1 MNSNQSFVLFEVA
14 GTTYGLPSDAIQRI
28 EMIERITPLPNAS
41 PVVDGMVFSRGK
53 VVPALNLRARFGFER
68 IPTNLKSRLIVV
80 HRAGRTVGLVVD
92 SAREFLPIPGDS
104 IRPPQDTISSTSG
117 RYLEG
122 IATLGDRIV
131 LILNVEEII
140 GTPDRDLVTS

>member
-1 MNSNQSFVLFEVA
+1 MKNNQTFVFFEVA
-14 GTTYGLPSDAIQRI
+14 GTTYALPSEAIQQV
-28 EMIERITPLPNAS
+28 EMIDRITPLPNAS

-68 IPTNLKSRLIVV
+68 IPTNLKTRLIVV
-80 HRAGRTVGLVVD
+80 HQGGRTVGLVVD
-92 SAREFLPIPGDS
+92 SAREFLPIPVDS
-104 IRPPQDTISSTSG
+104 IRPPQDTISATSG
-117 RYLEG
+117 RYLDG

-140 GTPDRDLVTS
+140 GSPERDLVTS